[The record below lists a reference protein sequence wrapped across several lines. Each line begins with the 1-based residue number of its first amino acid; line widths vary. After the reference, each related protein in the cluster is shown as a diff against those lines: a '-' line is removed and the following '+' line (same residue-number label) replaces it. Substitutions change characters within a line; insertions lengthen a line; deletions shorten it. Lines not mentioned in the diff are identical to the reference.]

1 MSPVEVQ
8 VCIATPEAVP
18 ALAWGELEGSLDA
31 QERERS
37 GRFRAEAD
45 RRAFVLA
52 HGLRRALLAREL
64 GVAPGTLQ
72 FSEDAN
78 GRPLLIHPAASQLF
92 FSHSRNRH
100 AVALAFTRFA
110 PVGIDVEFIDAAK
123 ADFALLDPFVELPF
137 ECGADRGPAGFY
149 RCWTRVEAFWKA
161 AGVGLASGNPRIR
174 SQAIR
179 EGEHEVTAGAAMRAR
194 AISLQAHGLVATVAV
209 IEPQAQA
216 FGRREL
222 KLVHCDSPFGLLPR
236 CMEATAP

>member
-72 FSEDAN
+72 FSEEIDFVPRQK
-78 GRPLLIHPAASQLF
+78 RPAGKAMAPHTKFASGQV
-92 FSHSRNRH
+92 S
-100 AVALAFTRFA
+100 AVADRDQRAEGQREQ
-110 PVGIDVEFIDAAK
+110 DSDKNAK
-123 ADFALLDPFVELPF
+123 VHKTCSLLKVFL
-137 ECGADRGPAGFY
+137 
-149 RCWTRVEAFWKA
+149 
-161 AGVGLASGNPRIR
+161 S
-174 SQAIR
+174 S
-179 EGEHEVTAGAAMRAR
+179 
-194 AISLQAHGLVATVAV
+194 
-209 IEPQAQA
+209 
-216 FGRREL
+216 
-222 KLVHCDSPFGLLPR
+222 
-236 CMEATAP
+236 